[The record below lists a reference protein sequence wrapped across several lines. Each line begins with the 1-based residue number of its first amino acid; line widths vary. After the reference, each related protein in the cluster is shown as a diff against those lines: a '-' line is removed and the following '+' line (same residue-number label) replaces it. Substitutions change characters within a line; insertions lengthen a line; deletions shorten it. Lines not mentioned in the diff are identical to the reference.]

1 MSCVALERLEH
12 DLTWLQV
19 AQILKQNVV
28 QGRQLDD
35 DPDRYSTFCFRVPI
49 ELRWLRDES

>member
-1 MSCVALERLEH
+1 MLCVELERLEH
-12 DLTWLQV
+12 DLTRLQV

-35 DPDRYSTFCFRVPI
+35 DPDRYSTFSFRVAI
-49 ELRWLRDES
+49 AFR

>member
-35 DPDRYSTFCFRVPI
+35 DPDRYSTFFFRVAI
-49 ELRWLRDES
+49 ALRWLRDGS